1 MNTSEQHDALDTRN
15 NSKRT
20 QTRKGLLCNQDV
32 LAMRTDFRSGELESA
47 GRAVAYVGTEALG
60 E

>member
-1 MNTSEQHDALDTRN
+1 MPSTRVTIQGE
-15 NSKRT
+15 RR
-20 QTRKGLLCNQDV
+20 QRKGLLCNQDV
-32 LAMRTDFRSGELESA
+32 LAMRTDFRSGEVESA